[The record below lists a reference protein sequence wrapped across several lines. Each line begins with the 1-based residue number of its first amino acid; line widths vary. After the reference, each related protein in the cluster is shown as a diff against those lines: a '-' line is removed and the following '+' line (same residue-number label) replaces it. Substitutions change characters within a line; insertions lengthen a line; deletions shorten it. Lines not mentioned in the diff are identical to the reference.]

1 VGKHLNRAKT
11 HFGTDTRGLL
21 EGGRYALLHTRSMEF
36 DDLRAYVPGDD
47 VRDIDWKA
55 SARSGSVLIKR
66 FVSEKHH
73 KILLVADAGRNMSA
87 LAPSGEYKR
96 DVAAHIM
103 GAVGL
108 IGLRRSDQI
117 GMVYGDRR
125 GSVNVPQRRGEPHI
139 EGLLHRWYQHSMTD
153 PGASNVTAQLD
164 YVATHYR
171 HTMLIIVVSDE
182 PDIGRHRDDP
192 LSQVLVRLGAR
203 HDIMWA
209 MVSDMPAVGPD
220 NTDGFDVATG
230 RFVLNGADLG
240 PRVVTAYRRAEQ
252 ARRSRLGTF
261 LTAHSVSHA
270 TIAGSDDIR
279 RELVGLTEASARAG

>member
-1 VGKHLNRAKT
+1 VGKHLNRAKA

-36 DDLRAYVPGDD
+36 DDLRPYVPGDD

-66 FVSEKHH
+66 YVSEKHH
-73 KILLVADAGRNMSA
+73 KILLVADAGRNASA
-87 LAPSGEYKR
+87 LAPSGEHKR
-96 DVAAHIM
+96 DIAAHIM

-139 EGLLHRWYQHSMTD
+139 EGLLHRFYQHTMTD
-153 PGASNVTAQLD
+153 PGASDITAQLD

-171 HTMLIIVVSDE
+171 HSMLIIVVSDE
-182 PDIGRHRDDP
+182 PDVDDR
-192 LSQVLVRLGAR
+192 LSGLLVRLSGR

-230 RFVLNGADLG
+230 GFVLNGADLG
-240 PRVVTAYRRAEQ
+240 PRVVAAYRRAEQ
-252 ARRSRLGTF
+252 TRRDRLSAF
-261 LTAHSVSHA
+261 LTGHSIPHA

-279 RELVGLTEASARAG
+279 RELVGLTEVAARAG

>member
-1 VGKHLNRAKT
+1 VGKHLNRAKA

-36 DDLRAYVPGDD
+36 DDLRPYVPGDD

-66 FVSEKHH
+66 YVSEKHH
-73 KILLVADAGRNMSA
+73 KILLVADAGRNASA
-87 LAPSGEYKR
+87 LAPSGECKR

-117 GMVYGDRR
+117 GIVYGDRR

-139 EGLLHRWYQHSMTD
+139 EGLLHRFYQHAMTD
-153 PGASNVTAQLD
+153 PGGSDITAQLD

-171 HTMLIIVVSDE
+171 HSMLIIVVSDE
-182 PDIGRHRDDP
+182 PDVDDG
-192 LSQVLVRLGAR
+192 LSGLLVRLSGR

-230 RFVLNGADLG
+230 GFVLNGADLG
-240 PRVVTAYRRAEQ
+240 PRVVAAYRRAEQ
-252 ARRSRLGTF
+252 TRRDRLSAF
-261 LTAHSVSHA
+261 LTGHSIPHT

-279 RELVGLTEASARAG
+279 RELVGLTEVAARAG

>member
-1 VGKHLNRAKT
+1 MGKHLNRAKA

-36 DDLRAYVPGDD
+36 DDLRPYVRGDD

-73 KILLVADAGRNMSA
+73 KILLVADAGRNTSA
-87 LAPSGEYKR
+87 LAPGGEHKC

-108 IGLRRSDQI
+108 IGLRRSDQV

-125 GSVNVPQRRGEPHI
+125 GSVNIPQRRGESHI
-139 EGLLHRWYQHSMTD
+139 EGLLHRWYQHSTTD
-153 PGASNVTAQLD
+153 PGRSDITTQLD

-182 PDIGRHRDDP
+182 PEVDDRLNAVLAR
-192 LSQVLVRLGAR
+192 LSGR

-220 NTDGFDVATG
+220 NTDGYDVATG

-240 PRVVTAYRRAEQ
+240 PRVVTAYRRAE
-252 ARRSRLGTF
+252 RVRGDRLDAF
-261 LTAHSVSHA
+261 LTGHA
-270 TIAGSDDIR
+270 IPYAIIAGSNDIR
-279 RELVGLTEASARAG
+279 RELVRLTEVAARAG

>member
-1 VGKHLNRAKT
+1 MGKHLNRAKA

-36 DDLRAYVPGDD
+36 DDLRPYVPGDD

-55 SARSGSVLIKR
+55 SARSDSVLVKR

-73 KILLVADAGRNMSA
+73 KILLVADAGRNTSA
-87 LAPSGEYKR
+87 LAPTGECKR

-108 IGLRRSDQI
+108 IALRRSDQI

-125 GSVNVPQRRGEPHI
+125 GSVNLSQGRGESHI
-139 EGLLHRWYQHSMTD
+139 EGLLHRWYQHTIDD
-153 PGASNVTAQLD
+153 PGVSDVTAQLD

-171 HTMLIIVVSDE
+171 HTMLVIVVSDE
-182 PDIGRHRDDP
+182 PEVDAR
-192 LSQVLVRLGAR
+192 LSGVLTRLRGR
-203 HDIMWA
+203 HDILWA
-209 MVSDMPAVGPD
+209 TVADMPAVGPD

-230 RFVLNGADLG
+230 DFVLNGADLG
-240 PRVVTAYRRAEQ
+240 PRVVAAYRRAEQ
-252 ARRSRLGTF
+252 ARRDRLAEF
-261 LTAHSVSHA
+261 LVNHVIPRA

-279 RELVGLTEASARAG
+279 RELVGLTKIAARAR

>member
-1 VGKHLNRAKT
+1 MGKHLNRAKA

-36 DDLRAYVPGDD
+36 DDLRPYVPGDD

-73 KILLVADAGRNMSA
+73 KILLVADAGRNTSA
-87 LAPSGEYKR
+87 LAASGEYKR
-96 DVAAHIM
+96 DVAAHII

-125 GSVNVPQRRGEPHI
+125 GSVNVPQRRGESHI
-139 EGLLHRWYQHSMTD
+139 EGLLHRWYQHTMTD
-153 PGASNVTAQLD
+153 PDASDVTAQLD

-171 HTMLIIVVSDE
+171 HAMLIIVVSDE
-182 PDIGRHRDDP
+182 PDVDDR
-192 LSQVLVRLGAR
+192 LSGVLARLNGR
-203 HDIMWA
+203 HDILWA
-209 MVSDMPAVGPD
+209 MVSDMPAVGLD
-220 NTDGFDVATG
+220 NTDGYDVATG

-240 PRVVTAYRRAEQ
+240 PRVVAAYHRAEQ
-252 ARRSRLGTF
+252 ARRDRLDAF
-261 LTAHSVSHA
+261 LTGHA
-270 TIAGSDDIR
+270 IPHANIAGSNDIR
-279 RELVGLTEASARAG
+279 RELVRLTEAAAHAG

>member
-1 VGKHLNRAKT
+1 VGKHLNRAKA

-36 DDLRAYVPGDD
+36 DDLRPYVPGDD

-66 FVSEKHH
+66 YVSEKHH
-73 KILLVADAGRNMSA
+73 KILLVADAGRNASA

-139 EGLLHRWYQHSMTD
+139 EGLLHRFYQHTMTD
-153 PGASNVTAQLD
+153 PGASDITAQLD

-171 HTMLIIVVSDE
+171 HSMLIIVVSDE
-182 PDIGRHRDDP
+182 PDVDDR
-192 LSQVLVRLGAR
+192 LSGVLARLSGR

-230 RFVLNGADLG
+230 GFVLNGADLG
-240 PRVVTAYRRAEQ
+240 PRVVAAYRRAEQ
-252 ARRSRLGTF
+252 TRCDRLSAF
-261 LTAHSVSHA
+261 LTGHSIPHA

-279 RELVGLTEASARAG
+279 RELVGLTEVAARAG

>member
-1 VGKHLNRAKT
+1 MGKHLNQAKA

-21 EGGRYALLHTRSMEF
+21 EGGRYTLLHTRSLEF
-36 DDLRAYVPGDD
+36 DDLRPYVPGDD

-73 KILLVADAGRNMSA
+73 KILLVADAGRNMTA

-96 DVAAHIM
+96 DVAANTM

-125 GSVNVPQRRGEPHI
+125 GSVNIPQRRGEPHI
-139 EGLLHRWYQHSMTD
+139 EGLLHRWYQHTMTD
-153 PGASNVTAQLD
+153 PGSSSITAQLD

-182 PDIGRHRDDP
+182 PEVDDQ
-192 LSQVLVRLGAR
+192 LDRVLVELSAR
-203 HDIMWA
+203 HDLMWA
-209 MVSDMPAVGPD
+209 MVADMPAVGPD

-252 ARRSRLGTF
+252 ARRDRLDSF
-261 LTAHSVSHA
+261 LTGHAIAHA
-270 TIAGSDDIR
+270 TISGSDDIR
-279 RELVGLTEASARAG
+279 RKLVGLTEMAARAG

>member
-1 VGKHLNRAKT
+1 MGKHLNRAKA

-36 DDLRAYVPGDD
+36 DDLRPYVPGDD

-55 SARSGSVLIKR
+55 SARSGGVLIKR

-73 KILLVADAGRNMSA
+73 KILLVADAGRNTTA

-125 GSVNVPQRRGEPHI
+125 GSVNIPQQRGESHI
-139 EGLLHRWYQHSMTD
+139 EGLLHRWYQHTTAN
-153 PGASNVTAQLD
+153 PGPSDVTTQLD

-171 HTMLIIVVSDE
+171 HTMLMIVVSDE
-182 PDIGRHRDDP
+182 PDPDDR
-192 LSQVLVRLGAR
+192 LSAALARLSGR

-209 MVSDMPAVGPD
+209 MVPDMPAVGPD
-220 NTDGFDVATG
+220 NTDGYDVATG

-240 PRVVTAYRRAEQ
+240 PRVVAAYRRAER
-252 ARRSRLGTF
+252 ARRDRLDAFHTGHTIP
-261 LTAHSVSHA
+261 HA
-270 TIAGSDDIR
+270 TITGSNEIR
-279 RELVGLTEASARAG
+279 RELVRLTEVAARAG

>member
-1 VGKHLNRAKT
+1 LGKHLNRAKA

-21 EGGRYALLHTRSMEF
+21 DGGRYALLHTRSIEF
-36 DDLRAYVPGDD
+36 DDLRPYVPGDE

-66 FVSEKHH
+66 YVSEKHH
-73 KILLVADAGRNMSA
+73 KILLVADAGRNTSA

-96 DVAAHIM
+96 DVAAHVI

-108 IGLRRSDQI
+108 IALRRSDQI

-125 GSVNVPQRRGEPHI
+125 GSVNVPQRRGESHI
-139 EGLLHRWYQHSMTD
+139 EGLLHRWYQHTITD
-153 PGASNVTAQLD
+153 PGVSDIIAQLD
-164 YVATHYR
+164 YAATHYR
-171 HTMLIIVVSDE
+171 HPMLIIVVSDE
-182 PDIGRHRDDP
+182 PDLEEHRADRLSAVMTRLRGRHD
-192 LSQVLVRLGAR
+192 V
-203 HDIMWA
+203 MWA

-230 RFVLNGADLG
+230 GFVLNGADLG
-240 PRVVTAYRRAEQ
+240 QRVMAAYRRAEQ
-252 ARRSRLGTF
+252 TRRDRLDAL
-261 LTAHSVSHA
+261 LTGHAIPHA

-279 RELVGLTEASARAG
+279 RELIGLTKVATRAG

>member
-1 VGKHLNRAKT
+1 MGKHLNRAKA

-21 EGGRYALLHTRSMEF
+21 EGGRYALLHTRSLEF
-36 DDLRAYVPGDD
+36 DDLRPYVPGDD

-73 KILLVADAGRNMSA
+73 KILLVADTGRNMSA
-87 LAPSGEYKR
+87 LAPSQECKR
-96 DVAAHIM
+96 DVAAHVM

-117 GMVYGDRR
+117 GAVYGDRR
-125 GSVNVPQRRGEPHI
+125 GSVNVPQRRGETHI
-139 EGLLHRWYQHSMTD
+139 EGLLHRWYQATLVE
-153 PGASNVTAQLD
+153 PGASDVATQLD

-171 HTMLIIVVSDE
+171 HTMQIIVVSDE
-182 PDIGRHRDDP
+182 PDIDA
-192 LSQVLVRLGAR
+192 QLGAVLTTLGGR

-220 NTDGFDVATG
+220 DTDGYDVATG

-240 PRVVTAYRRAEQ
+240 PRVVAAYRRAEQ
-252 ARRSRLGTF
+252 ARRQRLGAF
-261 LTAHSVSHA
+261 LTDHGIRYA
-270 TIAGSDDIR
+270 TIGGSSDIR
-279 RELVGLTEASARAG
+279 RELVGLTGVAGRAG

>member
-1 VGKHLNRAKT
+1 MGKHLNRAKA

-36 DDLRAYVPGDD
+36 DDLRPYVPGDD

-55 SARSGSVLIKR
+55 SARSGGVLIKR
-66 FVSEKHH
+66 FVSEQHH

-87 LAPSGEYKR
+87 LAPNGEYKR
-96 DVAAHIM
+96 DVAAHVM

-125 GSVNVPQRRGEPHI
+125 GCVNVPQRRGEPHI
-139 EGLLHRWYQHSMTD
+139 EGLLHRWYQHTTTD
-153 PGASNVTAQLD
+153 PGRSDIAVQLD
-164 YVATHYR
+164 YIATHYR

-182 PDIGRHRDDP
+182 PDFGQHGDDR
-192 LSQVLVRLGAR
+192 LSAVLAKLVGR
-203 HDIMWA
+203 HDIMWV

-220 NTDGFDVATG
+220 DTDGYDVATG

-240 PRVVTAYRRAEQ
+240 PRVVAAYQRAERARRAHLE
-252 ARRSRLGTF
+252 AF
-261 LTAHSVSHA
+261 LTEHA
-270 TIAGSDDIR
+270 VPHAVVAGSGDIR
-279 RELVGLTEASARAG
+279 RELVRLTEVAARAG

>member
-1 VGKHLNRAKT
+1 MGKHLNRAKA
-11 HFGTDTRGLL
+11 HFGGDTRGLL

-36 DDLRAYVPGDD
+36 DDLRPYVPGDD

-87 LAPSGEYKR
+87 LAPSGECKR
-96 DVAAHIM
+96 DIAAHLM

-125 GSVNVPQRRGEPHI
+125 GCVNITQQRGESHV
-139 EGLLHRWYQHSMTD
+139 EGLLHRWYQHTTTD
-153 PGASNVTAQLD
+153 PGSSDITAQLD

-171 HTMLIIVVSDE
+171 HTILIIVMSDE
-182 PDIGRHRDDP
+182 PDIDDR
-192 LSQVLVRLGAR
+192 LSTVLTRLSAR

-220 NTDGFDVATG
+220 NTDGYDVATG

-240 PRVVTAYRRAEQ
+240 PRVVAAYRRAEQ
-252 ARRSRLGTF
+252 ARRARLDAF
-261 LTAHSVSHA
+261 LTGHAIPHA
-270 TIAGSDDIR
+270 TIGASSDIR
-279 RELVGLTEASARAG
+279 RELVGLTEVSVGAG

>member
-1 VGKHLNRAKT
+1 MGKHLNRAKA

-36 DDLRAYVPGDD
+36 DDLRPYVPGDD

-96 DVAAHIM
+96 DVAAHIV

-125 GSVNVPQRRGEPHI
+125 GSVNVPQGRGETHV
-139 EGLLHRWYQHSMTD
+139 EGLLHRWYQHTTTD
-153 PGASNVTAQLD
+153 AGPSDVTAQLD

-182 PDIGRHRDDP
+182 PEIDEQLD
-192 LSQVLVRLGAR
+192 SVLARLGAR
-203 HDIMWA
+203 HDIIWA
-209 MVSDMPAVGPD
+209 MVSDMPAVGSD
-220 NTDGFDVATG
+220 NTDGYDVTTG

-240 PRVVTAYRRAEQ
+240 PRVVAAYRRAEQ
-252 ARRSRLGTF
+252 VRRERLDALLTSR
-261 LTAHSVSHA
+261 AIPYA
-270 TIAGSDDIR
+270 IIAGSNNIR
-279 RELVGLTEASARAG
+279 RELVRLTEVAARAG

>member
-1 VGKHLNRAKT
+1 MGKHLNRAKA

-21 EGGRYALLHTRSMEF
+21 EGGRYALTHTRSMEF
-36 DDLRAYVPGDD
+36 DDLREYVPGDD

-66 FVSEKHH
+66 FISEKHH

-117 GMVYGDRR
+117 GMVYGDHR
-125 GSVNVPQRRGEPHI
+125 GSVNIPQRRGEPHI
-139 EGLLHRWYQHSMTD
+139 EGLLHRWYQHTMTD
-153 PGASNVTAQLD
+153 PAPSNVAAQLD

-171 HTMLIIVVSDE
+171 HSMLIIVVSDE
-182 PDIGRHRDDP
+182 PDVDEP
-192 LSQVLVRLGAR
+192 LSALLVKLSAR
-203 HDIMWA
+203 HDILWA

-240 PRVVTAYRRAEQ
+240 PRVVDAYLRAEQ
-252 ARRSRLGTF
+252 ARRDRLDAF
-261 LTAHSVSHA
+261 LTRHTIPHA
-270 TIAGSDDIR
+270 TIAGSGDIR
-279 RELVGLTEASARAG
+279 RELVSLTEVTARAG

>member
-252 ARRSRLGTF
+252 VRRSRLGAF

>member
-1 VGKHLNRAKT
+1 MGKHLNRAKA
-11 HFGTDTRGLL
+11 HFGTDTRGML

-36 DDLRAYVPGDD
+36 DDLRPYVPGDD

-73 KILLVADAGRNMSA
+73 KIVLVADAGRNMTA
-87 LAPSGEYKR
+87 LAPSGECKR
-96 DVAAHIM
+96 DIAAHIM

-108 IGLRRSDQI
+108 ISLRRSDQI

-125 GSVNVPQRRGEPHI
+125 GSVNVPQRRGETHI
-139 EGLLHRWYQHSMTD
+139 EGLLHRWYQHTTTD
-153 PGASNVTAQLD
+153 PGASDITAQLD

-182 PDIGRHRDDP
+182 PDVDDR
-192 LSQVLVRLGAR
+192 LSAVLARLTGR

-209 MVSDMPAVGPD
+209 CVSDMPAVGSD
-220 NTDGFDVATG
+220 NTDGYDVATG

-240 PRVVTAYRRAEQ
+240 PRVVAAYRRAEQ
-252 ARRSRLGTF
+252 VRRDRLDAF
-261 LTAHSVSHA
+261 LTGHAIPHA

-279 RELVGLTEASARAG
+279 RELVALTEVASRAG

>member
-1 VGKHLNRAKT
+1 MGKHLNRARA

-36 DDLRAYVPGDD
+36 DDLRPYVPGDD

-87 LAPSGEYKR
+87 LAPSGEGKR

-103 GAVGL
+103 GAMGL

-125 GSVNVPQRRGEPHI
+125 GSVNIPQRRGESHI
-139 EGLLHRWYQHSMTD
+139 EGLLHRWYQHTSTN
-153 PGASNVTAQLD
+153 PGRSDITTQLD

-182 PDIGRHRDDP
+182 PEVDD
-192 LSQVLVRLGAR
+192 RLGAVLARLSGR
-203 HDIMWA
+203 HDIIWA

-220 NTDGFDVATG
+220 DTDGYDVATG
-230 RFVLNGADLG
+230 LFVLNGADLG
-240 PRVVTAYRRAEQ
+240 SRLVSAYRRAEQ
-252 ARRSRLGTF
+252 SRRNRLDAF
-261 LTAHSVSHA
+261 LTGHAIPYA
-270 TIAGSDDIR
+270 TIAGSDHIR
-279 RELVGLTEASARAG
+279 RELVRLTEVATRAG

>member
-125 GSVNVPQRRGEPHI
+125 GSVNVPQRRGESHI
-139 EGLLHRWYQHSMTD
+139 EGLLHRWYQHTMTD
-153 PGASNVTAQLD
+153 PGTSNVTAQLD

-182 PDIGRHRDDP
+182 PEVGRHGDDP
-192 LSQVLVRLGAR
+192 LSQVLVRLSAR

-240 PRVVTAYRRAEQ
+240 PRVVTAYRRAERV
-252 ARRSRLGTF
+252 RRDRLGAF
-261 LTAHSVSHA
+261 LTAHAVSHA
-270 TIAGSDDIR
+270 TIAGSHDIR
-279 RELVGLTEASARAG
+279 RQLVGLTEASARAG

>member
-125 GSVNVPQRRGEPHI
+125 GSVNIPQRRGEPHI
-139 EGLLHRWYQHSMTD
+139 EGLLHRWYQHTMTD

-171 HTMLIIVVSDE
+171 HTMLIVVVSDE
-182 PDIGRHRDDP
+182 PEVGRHGDDP

-240 PRVVTAYRRAEQ
+240 PRVVTAYRRAERV
-252 ARRSRLGTF
+252 RRVRLGAF
-261 LTAHSVSHA
+261 LTAHAVSHA

-279 RELVGLTEASARAG
+279 RQLVGLTEASARAG